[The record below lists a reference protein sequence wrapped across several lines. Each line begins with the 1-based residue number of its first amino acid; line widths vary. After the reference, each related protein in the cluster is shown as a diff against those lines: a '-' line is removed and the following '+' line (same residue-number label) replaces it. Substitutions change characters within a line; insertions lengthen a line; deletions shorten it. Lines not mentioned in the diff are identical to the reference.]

1 MADTKVAR
9 PKTARL
15 ERLWMELVDLFYV
28 TPREIA
34 EMSGLSI
41 RRIQYGLKRARGMA
55 LDLATIWDVEWRTTP
70 NVFNQKNQC
79 EQHAWEEIPKGLSI
93 GCLACLRTG
102 LDHLIRAGA
111 IPAPEKRVPDP
122 PATRKEERTKRF
134 DPKKGMAS

>member
-1 MADTKVAR
+1 MIRT
-9 PKTARL
+9 KTARR
-15 ERLWMELVDLFYV
+15 ERLWMEAVDLHYF
-28 TPREIA
+28 TIKEIA

-41 RRIQYGLKRARGMA
+41 RRIQYGVKRARGMA
-55 LDLATIWDVEWRTTP
+55 LDFATIWDVEWRTTP
-70 NVFNQKNQC
+70 NAFNQANQC
-79 EQHAWEEIPKGLSI
+79 ELHGWADIPKGLNI
-93 GCLACLRTG
+93 GCLSCLRTG